1 MIVRKIVISF
11 CNNIRHFS
19 NEINKR
25 GGGIF
30 FCGGWNF
37 SKSVSVGPTFIREM
51 RVGTYSRSRIRTDAV
66 RSGKLNKPV
75 LILYY
80 HLTRRNLRLTRNL
93 VYGDFLRS

>member
-1 MIVRKIVISF
+1 MTVRKIVIRF

-37 SKSVSVGPTFIREM
+37 SKSVSVDSTFIREM
-51 RVGTYSRSRIRTDAV
+51 RVVAPYNWSKSE
-66 RSGKLNKPV
+66 
-75 LILYY
+75 
-80 HLTRRNLRLTRNL
+80 
-93 VYGDFLRS
+93 